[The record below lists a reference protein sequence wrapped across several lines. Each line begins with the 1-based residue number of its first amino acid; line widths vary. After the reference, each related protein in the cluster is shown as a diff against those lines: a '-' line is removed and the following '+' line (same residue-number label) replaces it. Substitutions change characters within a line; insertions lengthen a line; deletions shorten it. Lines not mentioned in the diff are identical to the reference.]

1 VKKKKMKKTIAISTA
16 VVAILV
22 LSVGAVAAA
31 YSPGTLV
38 GPADG
43 DRGLFTATLPTV
55 AAPISY
61 IDTNANLRCDIGEY
75 VYVDVSVPTGR
86 VSQGDIRLM
95 DVIIGA
101 ITYKAGT
108 QVLNLDLDVGNP
120 LLALAWA
127 LQHDI
132 LIVDADANGLYSV
145 GDWLYLDINGDSL
158 VTGSSIALGAD
169 LRLTAVDIPFGP
181 AYAFGTK
188 VKTLD
193 NDVGIIP
200 LGIMRRNLL
209 QWSLDYIDNVG
220 PATYTPGDTV
230 YFKLPLPAHATINV
244 MTCDLRITEY
254 PY

>member
-1 VKKKKMKKTIAISTA
+1 MKKTIAISTA

-38 GPADG
+38 GPADS
-43 DRGLFTATLPTV
+43 DMGLQTAPLPV
-55 AAPISY
+55 VPAPISY
-61 IDTNANLRCDIGEY
+61 IDTNSNLVCDIDDY
-75 VYVDVSVPTGR
+75 VYVDVTVPGT

-95 DVIIGA
+95 NVIIGG
-101 ITYKAGT
+101 ITYGAGT

-120 LLALAWA
+120 LTVLPVI
-127 LQHDI
+127 QQNI
-132 LIVDADANGLYSV
+132 LIVDADSNSVYSV
-145 GDWLYLDINGDSL
+145 GDWLYLDINGDGS
-158 VTGSSIALGAD
+158 VTGSSITLGAD

-181 AYAFGTK
+181 VYASGTK

-200 LGIMRRNLL
+200 LGIMTPVADWR
-209 QWSLDYIDNVG
+209 LDYIDNVG

-230 YFKLPLPAHATINV
+230 YCKLPLPAHATINV

>member
-1 VKKKKMKKTIAISTA
+1 MKKTIAISTA

-38 GPADG
+38 GPADD
-43 DRGLFTATLPTV
+43 DRALPTRV
-55 AAPISY
+55 LPGGVAPISY
-61 IDTNANLRCDIGEY
+61 INSNPNPVCDIGEY
-75 VYVDVSVPTGR
+75 VYVDATVTGTVSE
-86 VSQGDIRLM
+86 GDIRLM
-95 DVIIGA
+95 DVIIGG

-108 QVLNLDLDVGNP
+108 QVLNLDLDAGNP
-120 LLALAWA
+120 LIILPFVLP
-127 LQHDI
+127 QQQNI
-132 LIVDADANGLYSV
+132 LIVDADSNGLYSV
-145 GDWLYLDINGDSL
+145 GDWLYLDINGDGS
-158 VTGSSIALGAD
+158 VTGPSITQGAD

-193 NDVGIIP
+193 KDVGIIP
-200 LGIMRRNLL
+200 LGIMVPGAGPAGWR
-209 QWSLDYIDNVG
+209 LDYVDNVG

-230 YFKLPLPAHATINV
+230 YCKLPLPWHTAPNV
-244 MTCDLRITEY
+244 LTCDLRITEY